1 MNPSVSGGLHC
12 RGGQGPHLGLAEDL
26 VLLGH
31 DPVTGRP
38 RVPSDVL
45 RSAVA
50 GGLLADL
57 FRSGHL
63 GLGDGGLVQAERD
76 GSASV
81 RLGGQL
87 VWQKVRDRPD
97 RDVAYWVEHLQEVSN
112 LVTAGL
118 VRAGLLRQLR
128 VRHSE
133 SWWRRTSALT
143 PSGPVFARART
154 RELGLLL
161 IRRTPLTQR
170 TMALAA
176 LIDAAGLLPV
186 VVHAAGI
193 ATITDLSIVTPVRTR
208 IRHAFHRAA
217 TPELVMIC
225 TAVAATADRPHPYST
240 P

>member
-1 MNPSVSGGLHC
+1 MNPPSGGVHC
-12 RGGQGPHLGLAEDL
+12 RERQGPHLGLAEDL

-38 RVPSDVL
+38 RIPTDVL

-63 GLGDGGLVQAERD
+63 HLVDGNIVQAGND
-76 GSASV
+76 GPV
-81 RLGGQL
+81 PIRPGGQL
-87 VWQKVRDRPD
+87 VWQKIHERPD
-97 RDVAYWVEHLQEVSN
+97 RDIAYWVGHLQDVSN
-112 LVTAGL
+112 LVIAGL
-118 VRAGLLRQLR
+118 VRSGLLRQLR
-128 VRHSE
+128 VRNAG

-143 PSGPVFARART
+143 PCGPVFARART

-161 IRRTPLTQR
+161 IRRTPLTER
-170 TMALAA
+170 TMTLAA

-186 VVHAAGI
+186 IVHAAGI

-225 TAVAATADRPHPYST
+225 TAVAATTDRPHPHPT